1 MLPYLTADLPAAGGT
16 LKRTPDDFVVEEVP
30 AYEPCGDGEH
40 LFLWI
45 EKRGWSTPQAG
56 KQLARALGVPEEDVS
71 WAGLKDRD
79 AVTRQY
85 LCLPARRAGDPAA
98 ITLPKGIAVLRWGR
112 HRNKLKN
119 GHLRGNRFVLVLRD
133 VAQPDVALEAMARV
147 ARLGAPNYFGEQRF
161 GVQKDNAARGKAIL
175 QAGGRHR
182 DRFERKL
189 LLSAFQSE
197 LFNRVLAQRLAD
209 GLFST
214 VLAGDVLKK
223 LESGGEFVCSEPQ
236 VDQPR
241 SDAFEVGA
249 TGPLFGPAMRA
260 AEGAVAEREAKV
272 LADEQ
277 IEPALFERG
286 GGETQGARR
295 LLRMPVRDAS
305 WERAGADLTVRFTLP
320 AGSYATV
327 VMRELSKADD

>member
-1 MLPYLTADLPAAGGT
+1 MLPYLTPDLPAAGGQ
-16 LKRTPDDFVVEEVP
+16 LKSKPEDFVVEELP
-30 AYEPCGDGEH
+30 AYEPCGEGEH
-40 LFLWI
+40 LFLWV
-45 EKRGWSTPQAG
+45 EKRGWSTPQAA
-56 KQLARALGVPEEDVS
+56 KQLARAIGVEEKDVS

-85 LCLPARRAGDPAA
+85 LCLPAKRAADPAT
-98 ITLPKGIAVLRWGR
+98 ISLPAGLAVLKWAR

-119 GHLRGNRFVLVLRD
+119 GHLKGNRFELVLRS
-133 VAQPDVALEAMARV
+133 VLEPDVALEALARV

-161 GVQKDNAARGKAIL
+161 GVQRDNAARGKAIL
-175 QAGGRHR
+175 EAGGRHR

-214 VLAGDVLKK
+214 VLLGDVLKK
-223 LESGGEFVCSEPQ
+223 LESGGEFVCQEPA

-241 SDAFEVGA
+241 SDAFELGA
-249 TGPLFGPAMRA
+249 TGPLFGPAMRP
-260 AEGAVAEREAKV
+260 AEGDVGLREGKV
-272 LADEQ
+272 LADEGV
-277 IEPALFERG
+277 EAALFERG

-295 LLRMPVRDAS
+295 LLRMPVKDVS
-305 WERAGADLTVRFTLP
+305 SERVGADVTVHFTLP
-320 AGSYATV
+320 SGSYATV
-327 VMRELSKADD
+327 VVRELTKAE